1 MKRYLASLLAVA
13 GLAAMP
19 TSALAVSTCTPGQA
33 PGVAPLYCIPSVET
47 PAEAARATS
56 GAAAGD
62 LSKLTPAALA
72 GKGHVALPG
81 AASGPGTLKI
91 VITAKIHG
99 RTVVLGSGEATTDSA
114 GATTVKLMLTKAGKR
129 ALKGHKGKLS
139 ITVTASFAPKGGKTT
154 TVSSKGTL
162 K

>member
-1 MKRYLASLLAVA
+1 MKKYLASLVVVV

-19 TSALAVSTCTPGQA
+19 AGALATAAC
-33 PGVAPLYCIPSVET
+33 PLYCIPPASPAT
-47 PAEAARATS
+47 PAEAAHATS

-72 GKGHVALPG
+72 GKGHVTVLG
-81 AASGPGTLKI
+81 TASGPGTLKI

-99 RTVVLGSGEATTDSA
+99 KTVVLGSGEATTDGT
-114 GATTVKLMLTKAGKR
+114 GAVSVKLVLTKAGKS
-129 ALKGHKGKLS
+129 ALKGHRGKLP
-139 ITVTASFAPKGGKTT
+139 ITVTVSFTPTGGTVT